1 MESMFEKIGSQ
12 MTLSQEIEQKVEDA
26 ILKRKLIMGQK
37 LPTEKDLCE
46 MFGVSRTA
54 IREALRSLSAR
65 GLVSIRKGDGIY
77 VNDYSEDHANKSMSI
92 YLELKF
98 DKNYPLHL
106 VQIRQMVEPQIA
118 RLAAQNR
125 TEKDIIALGKNL
137 EAFVNAESGSETYAM
152 LDLEFHKL
160 ISRASANP
168 LVPLIMDPLF
178 SLMPK
183 VKTLIVSRL
192 KHTKLT
198 NATNYH
204 QIIFDKI
211 KNKDSKGAY
220 EAMISHLQIAEQ
232 DTLKLI
238 KSLNDG
244 EELF

>member
-125 TEKDIIALGKNL
+125 TEKDIIALEKNL

-220 EAMISHLQIAEQ
+220 EAMIRHLQIAEQ

>member
-1 MESMFEKIGSQ
+1 MDSIFEKIGNQ
-12 MTLSQEIEQKVEDA
+12 RTLSQEIEQKIEDA
-26 ILKRKLIMGQK
+26 ILKRKLIIGQK

-77 VNDYSEDHANKSMSI
+77 VNDYSEAHANKSMSI

-106 VQIRQMVEPQIA
+106 VRIRQMVEPQIA
-118 RLAAQNR
+118 RKKKKKR
-125 TEKDIIALGKNL
+125 TEVDILALEKNL
-137 EAFVNAESGSETYAM
+137 NEFVNAESGSETYAM
-152 LDLEFHKL
+152 LDLEYHKL
-160 ISRASANP
+160 ISKATANP
-168 LVPLIMDPLF
+168 LIPLIMDPLF

-204 QIIFDKI
+204 QIIFEKI
-211 KNKDSKGAY
+211 RNKDTDGAY

-232 DTLKLI
+232 DTLKLMDC
-238 KSLNDG
+238 LENDD
-244 EELF
+244 ELF